1 MGNYHDYALKRT
13 KQFSDQLMMKGRAR
27 TAIGMAQTTA
37 MIGTAAHNLEV
48 FTGGEDSFASAV
60 KAFSKRGGEQKV
72 KQFANEVGMPA
83 FESVGEG
90 GLSSVQNLQTVS
102 AIDITIQ
109 MLIYSFL
116 PWIAIERPM
125 NDSTTTISWREVI
138 ATNNAAGVN
147 KGDTLIGN
155 FKVENSAMDLSTPVK
170 TLSAT
175 GAGEVLVVD
184 FGAQLYEG
192 TILVNLTDNTDPSNP
207 KTVTGKDYDGVI
219 AFPGSTVFFN
229 VDYEAGALTS
239 GAAVAANYTV
249 EAQAMVDMFADKQA
263 PNVLRSTSK
272 MRSVQMVSRESG
284 IIMEDSVDRMMF
296 ILKTLDASGGA
307 MSLEQYMS
315 QMMFD
320 LYVAYVNNLLM
331 IGIHT
336 RSQQMEGTD
345 DLNNELTVDL
355 TSYGSQIIA
364 DPSRK
369 YDELNTLTNTADSYM
384 LRTANKGVTA
394 WVVGSKI
401 CTLMASDKF
410 RFKKSDTYNSQMNT
424 LAGVYDGKPVLRH
437 QYIDRY
443 IDMND
448 KGFGNGFG
456 VHRDPNG
463 EVGFMA
469 YGEYLPIHTT
479 DNVYNY
485 ANPLQ
490 FAKAL
495 VAQIGTKIIEP
506 SLCVRFR
513 FKVTDSLGA

>member
-1 MGNYHDYALKRT
+1 MGKYRDYALVRT
-13 KQFSDQLMMKGRAR
+13 KQFSDKLKMRGRAR
-27 TAIGMAQTTA
+27 TDIGMAQTTA
-37 MIGTAAHNLEV
+37 MIAEAAHNLEV
-48 FTGGEDSFASAV
+48 LTGGVDSFALAV
-60 KAFSKRGGEQKV
+60 KSFSNRGGEQKV

-83 FESVGEG
+83 FESVGDS

-125 NDSTTTISWREVI
+125 SDSTTTISWREVV
-138 ATNNAAGVN
+138 ATNSAGGVN

-155 FKVENSAMDLSTPVK
+155 FTAESASLDLSTPVK
-170 TLSAT
+170 TLTAT
-175 GAGEVLVVD
+175 GAGQALVMD
-184 FGAQLYEG
+184 FGSQLYEG
-192 TILVNLTDNTDPSNP
+192 TVLVSLTKDGQTL
-207 KTVTGKDYDGVI
+207 VGKDYNGVV
-219 AFPGSTVFFN
+219 AFPGSTVAFK
-229 VDYEAGALTS
+229 VDYESGALTS
-239 GAAVAANYTV
+239 TVTLDNTYTV
-249 EAQAMVDMFADKQA
+249 SAQAMVDMFASKSA
-263 PNVLRSTSK
+263 PSVLRSTSK

-296 ILKTLDASGGA
+296 ILKTLDQAGGA

-336 RSQQMEGTD
+336 RSQQMEGTP
-345 DLNNELTVDL
+345 DLENELTVDL
-355 TSYGSQIIA
+355 SSYGSQIIA

-369 YDELNTLTNTADSYM
+369 YDELNTLTNTVDAYM
-384 LRTANKGVTA
+384 LKTVNKGVTA

-410 RFKKSDTYNSQMNT
+410 RFKKSDTYNTQMNT

-437 QYIDRY
+437 QYIDKF
-443 IDMND
+443 IDAND
-448 KGFGNGFG
+448 NNFGNGFG

-506 SLCVRFR
+506 GLCVRFR
-513 FKVTDSLGA
+513 FKVTD

>member
-1 MGNYHDYALKRT
+1 MGQYRDYALKRT
-13 KQFSDQLMMKGRAR
+13 KQFSEQLMMKGRAR
-27 TAIGMAQTTA
+27 TAIGMAQTNA
-37 MIGTAAHNLEV
+37 MIATAAHNLEV
-48 FTGGEDSFASAV
+48 FTGGEDSFATAV
-60 KAFSKRGGEQKV
+60 KAFSKRGGAEKV
-72 KQFANEVGMPA
+72 KQFADNPDMPA
-83 FESVGEG
+83 FASVGEG
-90 GLSSVQNLQTVS
+90 GLSSIQNLQTVS

-109 MLIYSFL
+109 TLIYSFL

-125 NDSTTTISWREVI
+125 NDSTTTISWREI
-138 ATNNAAGVN
+138 ISTNNAAGVT
-147 KGDTLIGN
+147 KGETLIGN
-155 FKVENSAMDLSTPVK
+155 FKVENSAVDLSTPVK

-175 GAGEVLVVD
+175 GAGEVLVID

-192 TILVNLTDNTDPSNP
+192 TVLVQLTDTSSEP
-207 KTVTGKDYDGVI
+207 KTVVGKDYNGLI
-219 AFPGSTVFFN
+219 AFPGYSVCFE
-229 VDYEAGALTS
+229 VDYENGTLTS
-239 GAAVAANYTV
+239 KATVASTFKV
-249 EAQAMVDMFADKQA
+249 DAQAMVDMFADKSA

-296 ILKTLDASGGA
+296 ILKTLDQAGGA

-369 YDELNTLTNTADSYM
+369 YDELNVLTNTADSYM
-384 LRTANKGVTA
+384 LRTVNKGITAFVT
-394 WVVGSKI
+394 GSKM

-410 RFKKSDTYNSQMNT
+410 RFKKSDTYNTQMNT

-448 KGFGNGFG
+448 DGFMNGFG

-463 EVGFMA
+463 EVGFMC

-506 SLCVRFR
+506 GLCVRFR
-513 FKVTDSLGA
+513 FKVAD

>member
-1 MGNYHDYALKRT
+1 MGKYHEYALRRT
-13 KQFSDQLMMKGRAR
+13 KQFSDQLMMKGRTR

-37 MIGTAAHNLEV
+37 MVGEAARNLEIL
-48 FTGGEDSFASAV
+48 TGGLDTFSEAV
-60 KAFSKRGGEQKV
+60 KHFSKRGGADKV
-72 KQFANEVGMPA
+72 KQFARGETNMPA
-83 FESVGEG
+83 FSSVGTG
-90 GLSSVQNLQTVS
+90 GMSSVQNLQTVS

-125 NDSTTTISWREVI
+125 NDSTTTISWRQVV
-138 ATNNAAGVN
+138 ATNSAAGVE
-147 KGDTLIGN
+147 KGETLIGN
-155 FKVENSAMDLSTPVK
+155 FNVENSAMDLSTPIK
-170 TLSAT
+170 SISAT
-175 GAGEVLVVD
+175 GAGEVLAIN

-192 TILVNLTDNTDPSNP
+192 TVLCTLTDTTDADNP
-207 KTVTGKDYDGVI
+207 KTVVGKDYNGVV
-219 AFPGSTVFFN
+219 AFPGYTTAFN
-229 VDYEAGALTS
+229 VNYETGVVTS
-239 GAAVAANYTV
+239 AAEVPATQTI
-249 EAQAMVDMFADKQA
+249 EAQAMVDMWADKAA
-263 PNVLRSTSK
+263 PNVVRSTSQ

-296 ILKTLDASGGA
+296 ILKTLDQSGGA

-336 RSQQMEGTD
+336 RSAQLEGTEA
-345 DLNNELTVDL
+345 LNELTVDL
-355 TSYGSQIIA
+355 TTYGSQIIA

-369 YDELNTLTNTADSYM
+369 YDELNSLTTSADAQM
-384 LRTANKGVTA
+384 LRTVNKGVTA

-401 CTLMASDKF
+401 CSIMASDKF
-410 RFKKSDTYNSQMNT
+410 RFKKSDTYNVQMNT

-443 IDMND
+443 IDMTDN
-448 KGFGNGFG
+448 GFGNGFG

-469 YGEYLPIHTT
+469 YGEYLPIHTS

-506 SLCVRFR
+506 GLCVRFR
-513 FKVTDSLGA
+513 FKVSE

>member
-1 MGNYHDYALKRT
+1 MGKYRDYALTRT
-13 KQFSDQLMMKGRAR
+13 KQFSEQLMMKGRAR

-37 MIGTAAHNLEV
+37 MIGEAAHNLEV
-48 FTGGEDSFASAV
+48 LTGGVDSFAQAV
-60 KAFSKRGGEQKV
+60 KHFSNRGGAEKV
-72 KQFANEVGMPA
+72 KQFADNPDMPA
-83 FESVGEG
+83 FASVGEG

-155 FKVENSAMDLSTPVK
+155 FKVENSAIDLSTPVK
-170 TLSAT
+170 TLTAT
-175 GAGEVLVVD
+175 GAGEVLVID

-192 TILVNLTDNTDPSNP
+192 TVLVQLTDNSGSDPV
-207 KTVTGKDYDGVI
+207 TVTGKDYNGLI
-219 AFPGSTVFFN
+219 AFPGYSTCFE
-229 VDYEAGALTS
+229 VDYENGSLTS
-239 GAAVAANYTV
+239 KAAVAATMSV
-249 EAQAMVDMFADKQA
+249 SAQAMVDMFADKSA

-296 ILKTLDASGGA
+296 ILKTLDQAGGA

-336 RSQQMEGTD
+336 RSQQMEGTN

-369 YDELNTLTNTADSYM
+369 YDELNTLTNTADAYM
-384 LRTANKGVTA
+384 LKTVNKGVTA

-410 RFKKSDTYNSQMNT
+410 RFKKSDTYNTQMNT

-448 KGFGNGFG
+448 NGFGNGFG

-506 SLCVRFR
+506 GLCVRFR
-513 FKVTDSLGA
+513 FKVAD

>member
-1 MGNYHDYALKRT
+1 MGKYHEYALKRT
-13 KQFSDQLMMKGRAR
+13 KEFSNQLMMKGRAR

-37 MIGTAAHNLEV
+37 MIGAAAHNLEV
-48 FTGGEDSFASAV
+48 LTGGTDSFASAI
-60 KAFSKRGGEQKV
+60 KAFSNRGGAEKV
-72 KQFANEVGMPA
+72 KQFANGEVTMPDFA
-83 FESVGEG
+83 SVGEG

-125 NDSTTTISWREVI
+125 NDSTTTISWREVV
-138 ATNNAAGVN
+138 ATNNAAGVK

-155 FKVENSAMDLSTPVK
+155 FKVENSVMDLSTPIK
-170 TLSAT
+170 TLTAT
-175 GAGEVLVVD
+175 GAGETLAIN

-192 TILVNLTDNTDPSNP
+192 TVLVTLTDKTQSDSP
-207 KTVTGKDYDGVI
+207 KTVTGKDYNGVI
-219 AFPGSTVFFN
+219 AFPGSTIAFN
-229 VDYEAGALTS
+229 VDYETGVLTS
-239 GAAVAANYTV
+239 ASSVDAKYTV
-249 EAQAMVDMFADKQA
+249 SAQAMVDMWADKSA

-296 ILKTLDASGGA
+296 ILKTLDQSGGA

-336 RSQQMEGTD
+336 RSAQLEGTE
-345 DLNNELTVDL
+345 ELAELSVDL
-355 TSYGSQIIA
+355 SSYGSQIIA

-369 YDELNTLTNTADSYM
+369 YDELNTLTNMADAQM
-384 LRTANKGVTA
+384 LRTVNKGVTA

-410 RFKKSDTYNSQMNT
+410 RFKKSDTYNVQMNT

-448 KGFGNGFG
+448 NGFGNGFG

-506 SLCVRFR
+506 GLCVRFR
-513 FKVTDSLGA
+513 FKTTE